1 MDLKECLLTVR
12 FPFRAFRNFLLE
24 GTAVYIGTLT
34 AKSATGAPTTVQVVA
49 IGVFEGQL
57 LVCLPQ
63 TAWHRLSARRLLAP
77 GSLKK
82 GVHCEV
88 VAGSSEDPAQAHAAY
103 RLKVWLGLLS
113 DSLVG
118 EISYEEGDEPACCF
132 KGFGPLAAVNMVP
145 FGPALSSI
153 ASEHFAFVTA
163 GEGGSEAPE
172 GYGAEAA
179 GDEHPEEEE
188 LSWEDRLTGLE
199 SGLTRMQKSIE
210 QLLSAGKEKPPLP
223 VSEAPLGGGV
233 GLAKGKA
240 VLPGLDPTVVVAAR
254 QAGIPEDQ
262 LRRMSDLAMT
272 GAGPKSARPVTAK
285 AKAKPRDALDESE
298 EEAEDVSPPDG
309 LALSDPV
316 SQAVVT
322 MSKIL
327 AGMQK
332 DREKSND
339 LEHLLDRADGGGGE
353 GAGGLGATRSKAAAY
368 QKLRALLRN
377 APEQISA
384 SIEGLM
390 SEDFAQV
397 QSGPRQEATVCSAR
411 GWIEH
416 RSHPSAV
423 CRSDQECLVARRDC
437 RRDQLGIP
445 RTGQSYGL
453 TGNRCPRPGFDRR
466 GQLAPSFGVFSREC
480 SPLFSIPAASHARS
494 PGGEEDSSAG
504 PEMGQPF
511 HEQVEG
517 ARCLSL
523 REAQPLRRRG
533 LEQLGHDWRCS
544 ERGPTGSAAEATK
557 EAEDEGRWKGRGGE
571 VLTLL
576 GGGFGAKTVQ
586 GVCKRVASFSSLL
599 ARRGWSP
606 SLAGSIRRPSANPA
620 PESRNPNPE
629 VLSSS
634 SPPGLSLSSAA
645 PLTAEQS
652 CSFSLSSPF
661 RLSPPLCAHSG
672 LDASV
677 LSSSSRLSTRHAT
690 TSSFIRIEQG
700 VVEGSLGI
708 AGVGGPQV
716 CSGALPATLAADAVS
731 PGKSHLLP
739 ASEAQKLSLPSL
751 PQESSADSPEA
762 ASVSAPGARAPTVV
776 SSDLWSQFFDAL
788 SRADGPFSSFFHSL
802 RLLPGAELG
811 PTSSKEGRASRRVWP
826 MPLPYPSLL
835 LGGAGKVRDTLQL
848 GCNAVVLTLNW
859 LYLGQ
864 PRVCPGGLSLHLGS
878 ELTPKQWKAARALE
892 HNVDVWNS
900 AGVFGP
906 KEMGRSASK
915 FEVLEDLLRACQDEW
930 ASLSSS
936 PPSQEA
942 RLKASQ
948 PTYARPVEPSR
959 LNFPGRPSFHP
970 VPFLDNANRQVYKD
984 PLLFARPLAPEASLP
999 KVRVHATRANAIRLL
1014 EVLDAS
1020 GRLKLV
1026 PASEL
1031 RPRLRN
1037 GVFAL
1042 AKDEARDRMILD
1054 ARAPNSVEDT
1064 ECRWVRSLGTLEQ
1077 LQFFVLPPDCNL
1089 ETHTE
1094 DLREF
1099 YHSFI
1104 ITHQRCLRNSLAAE
1118 FSYDQ
1123 VKHLSCCP
1131 SKEGGRLV
1139 PCLATMAMGDCNAV
1153 AMGQCSHLA
1162 CILRSTTLQL
1172 RDFVCLQQRP
1182 PRPGQVAAGL
1192 LIDDFIL
1199 LDPVPK
1205 VPRGPAA
1212 AEGPDNPEP
1221 PGLNIL
1227 KQVIAGYES
1236 AGLPRHAGK
1245 ATSRSLVGEFW
1256 GGLLDGVEGRLRPHP
1271 RRTVPL
1277 AAFLVRVVAGGISSV
1292 GMLEILAGGL
1302 VSAMQLRRRLLCLLE
1317 EIYSAQR
1324 QLSRDVFVPVQGP
1337 LASELLCCAALVCQA
1352 DIDLRAPGA
1361 PVVLCTDSSSSK
1373 EAAVVAS
1380 VPPAFSL
1387 EASRHG
1393 LQRGLWNKL
1402 LSPLQAYLRE
1412 TGELEDG
1419 EEMQGGECY
1428 DSHPLWE
1435 TLCRAL
1441 RFRALGPV
1449 RSRDRRVHINI
1460 GEVRAAIFGEE
1471 RVGMLHGA
1479 CRYIHLQ
1486 DSQVS
1491 LACFV
1496 KGRSCSPSINKELR
1510 RSVPFHLSH
1519 GVRPSFGFIR
1529 SRFNPSDDPT
1539 RGVDLRQPDIELPP
1553 WLRDAFEG
1561 RFAEFDRFLSEHGVH
1576 PSQLTGLP
1584 DEAELLPDG
1593 PVDLRCPREIRA
1605 NRRSQGPE
1613 VFAKHLLGLSHVKP
1627 SDGLAL
1633 FRRLPKETP
1642 SRESQPRS
1650 QACSFA
1656 AGVFVH
1662 GGVLGLRRTCW
1673 EYPESVRVFTQLI
1686 RAACPELR
1694 FSSFSVNQN
1703 VETLPHT
1710 DSHNADWEPN
1720 CVIALSSF
1728 KKGGIWTE
1736 VQGGTQ
1742 PRLHKGRQRF
1752 GEVLDLSA
1760 GPKLLDPKRLHAT
1773 EGWRGTRVVLIA
1785 YTVRSLEK
1793 LSEEQR
1799 GIAEALGFK
1808 LPRPAQ
1814 PGTETQAIA
1823 EAPKSPSLLSAVRPA
1838 SLPSGA
1844 ELKSRASSFGH
1855 RFDPL
1860 NLCGGSLR
1868 VEPAPPLPFPGS
1880 ASLSSAVLD
1889 LLNSFPP
1896 GRFLYASVFP
1906 DLATAFRSGPGW
1918 LDLFSG
1924 FRGFGKGLVAL
1935 APCWVLCL
1943 DVAHDWSKNL
1953 LGSELQDQLIWLIEE
1968 GAFKGFSAGSPS
1980 GSFSSAAGRAFRTPE
1995 HPQGRPGLSVESFS
2009 KVQTD
2014 NDLLSFLVG
2023 LVALAT
2029 ELGLVYLIENPRHS
2043 WIWKQ
2048 AVWGFDNQGDFLVD
2062 MCVFGTRW
2070 KKATRVRTNGSL
2082 KGKRMLCGCNAGAQS
2097 PPRKGQNYRCLVDKA
2112 LRGLSAPLRS
2122 FACKRQCQRCWLVGR
2137 SQTS

>member
-1 MDLKECLLTVR
+1 M
-12 FPFRAFRNFLLE
+12 FL
-24 GTAVYIGTLT
+24 
-34 AKSATGAPTTVQVVA
+34 SSRSP
-49 IGVFEGQL
+49 
-57 LVCLPQ
+57 
-63 TAWHRLSARRLLAP
+63 P
-77 GSLKK
+77 GS
-82 GVHCEV
+82 
-88 VAGSSEDPAQAHAAY
+88 
-103 RLKVWLGLLS
+103 
-113 DSLVG
+113 SL
-118 EISYEEGDEPACCF
+118 
-132 KGFGPLAAVNMVP
+132 
-145 FGPALSSI
+145 
-153 ASEHFAFVTA
+153 
-163 GEGGSEAPE
+163 
-172 GYGAEAA
+172 
-179 GDEHPEEEE
+179 
-188 LSWEDRLTGLE
+188 
-199 SGLTRMQKSIE
+199 
-210 QLLSAGKEKPPLP
+210 
-223 VSEAPLGGGV
+223 
-233 GLAKGKA
+233 
-240 VLPGLDPTVVVAAR
+240 
-254 QAGIPEDQ
+254 
-262 LRRMSDLAMT
+262 
-272 GAGPKSARPVTAK
+272 
-285 AKAKPRDALDESE
+285 
-298 EEAEDVSPPDG
+298 
-309 LALSDPV
+309 
-316 SQAVVT
+316 
-322 MSKIL
+322 
-327 AGMQK
+327 
-332 DREKSND
+332 
-339 LEHLLDRADGGGGE
+339 
-353 GAGGLGATRSKAAAY
+353 
-368 QKLRALLRN
+368 
-377 APEQISA
+377 
-384 SIEGLM
+384 
-390 SEDFAQV
+390 
-397 QSGPRQEATVCSAR
+397 
-411 GWIEH
+411 
-416 RSHPSAV
+416 
-423 CRSDQECLVARRDC
+423 
-437 RRDQLGIP
+437 
-445 RTGQSYGL
+445 
-453 TGNRCPRPGFDRR
+453 
-466 GQLAPSFGVFSREC
+466 
-480 SPLFSIPAASHARS
+480 
-494 PGGEEDSSAG
+494 
-504 PEMGQPF
+504 
-511 HEQVEG
+511 
-517 ARCLSL
+517 
-523 REAQPLRRRG
+523 
-533 LEQLGHDWRCS
+533 
-544 ERGPTGSAAEATK
+544 
-557 EAEDEGRWKGRGGE
+557 
-571 VLTLL
+571 
-576 GGGFGAKTVQ
+576 
-586 GVCKRVASFSSLL
+586 
-599 ARRGWSP
+599 
-606 SLAGSIRRPSANPA
+606 
-620 PESRNPNPE
+620 NPNPE

-645 PLTAEQS
+645 PLIAEQS
-652 CSFSLSSPF
+652 YSHSLGSPL
-661 RLSPPLCAHSG
+661 RLSTLLCRDSCPG
-672 LDASV
+672 PDACV
-677 LSSSSRLSTRHAT
+677 LSSSSPVGLSALHAT
-690 TSSFIRIEQG
+690 ASPRLKIEQE
-700 VVEGSLGI
+700 VDEGGLGI
-708 AGVGGPQV
+708 AGVRGPQV
-716 CSGALPATLAADAVS
+716 CSGVLPAAPAADAVS
-731 PGKSHLLP
+731 FGRSKSLP
-739 ASEAQKLSLPSL
+739 ASEAHKPSPPAVL
-751 PQESSADSPEA
+751 QSNLAGGSEA
-762 ASVSAPGARAPTVV
+762 STVSAPGARAPTVV

-788 SRADGPFSSFFHSL
+788 SRSDGPFSSFFHSL

-811 PTSSKEGRASRRVWP
+811 PTSSNGSRASRRVWP

-835 LGGAGKVRDTLQL
+835 LGGAGKARDSLQL

-864 PRVCPGGLSLHLGS
+864 PRVCPGGHFLHLGA
-878 ELTPKQWKAARALE
+878 ELTPKQRKAVLALE
-892 HNVDVWNS
+892 RNVAVWNS
-900 AGVFGP
+900 AGSFGP
-906 KEMGRSASK
+906 KGMGRSASK
-915 FEVLEDLLRACQDEW
+915 FEVLEDLLFACQDEW
-930 ASLSSS
+930 ASSIND
-936 PPSQEA
+936 PPTQEA
-942 RLKASQ
+942 RLKATQ

-959 LNFPGRPSFHP
+959 LNFPGRPSFDP

-984 PLLFARPLAPEASLP
+984 PLLFARPLAPDASLP
-999 KVRVHATRANAIRLL
+999 EVRVHATRANAIKLL

-1077 LQFFVLPPDCNL
+1077 LQFFILPPDCNL
-1089 ETHTE
+1089 ESHTE

-1104 ITHQRCLRNSLAAE
+1104 ISHQRCLRNALAAE

-1131 SKEGGRLV
+1131 SGNQDRLV

-1192 LIDDFIL
+1192 LIDDFVL

-1205 VPRGPAA
+1205 VPRGLAD
-1212 AEGPDNPEP
+1212 AESPERVDP
-1221 PGLNIL
+1221 PGVGIL

-1277 AAFLVRVVAGGISSV
+1277 ASFLVKVVAGGISSV

-1302 VSAMQLRRRLLCLLE
+1302 VSALQLRRRLLCLLE

-1324 QLSRDVFVPVQGP
+1324 QQSRDVFVPVTGP

-1352 DIDLRAPGA
+1352 DIDMRAPGA

-1380 VPPAFSL
+1380 VPPTFSL

-1419 EEMQGGECY
+1419 EEMQSGESY

-1441 RFRALGPV
+1441 QFRALGPV

-1471 RVGMLHGA
+1471 RVGMQHGA

-1486 DSQVS
+1486 DSQVA

-1539 RGVDLRQPDIELPP
+1539 REVCLREPEIELPT
-1553 WLRDAFEG
+1553 WLREAFEG
-1561 RFAEFDRFLSEHGVH
+1561 RFAEFDRFLTEHGVH
-1576 PSQLTGLP
+1576 PSQMTGLP

-1593 PVDLRCPREIRA
+1593 PVDLRCSKEVRA

-1613 VFAKHLLGLSHVKP
+1613 IFAKHLLGLSHVKP

-1633 FRRLPKETP
+1633 FRKLPKETP
-1642 SRESQPRS
+1642 SRESQPRG
-1650 QACSFA
+1650 QACSFS

-1662 GGVLGLRRTCW
+1662 GGVLGLRRNCL
-1673 EYPESVRVFTQLI
+1673 EYPESVQVFTGLI
-1686 RAACPELR
+1686 RDACPELL
-1694 FSSFSVNQN
+1694 FSSFTVNQN

-1720 CVIALSSF
+1720 CVLALSSF
-1728 KKGGIWTE
+1728 RKGGIWTE
-1736 VQGGTQ
+1736 VQDGTQ
-1742 PRLHKGRQRF
+1742 PRLHKGQRRF
-1752 GEVLDLSA
+1752 GEILDLQT

-1793 LSEEQR
+1793 LSDAQR
-1799 GIAEALGFK
+1799 KTAEALGFK
-1808 LPRPAQ
+1808 LPKPVE
-1814 PGTETQAIA
+1814 PGTETQALA
-1823 EAPKSPSLLSAVRPA
+1823 EAPRSPSRHTVRPA
-1838 SLPSGA
+1838 VLPSA
-1844 ELKSRASSFGH
+1844 DELKSRASSFGH
-1855 RFDPL
+1855 GFDPP

-1868 VEPAPPLPFPGS
+1868 VEPAPLLPFS
-1880 ASLSSAVLD
+1880 RSTRLSSAVLD

-1896 GRFLYASVFP
+1896 GRFLYSSVFP

-1943 DVAHDWSKNL
+1943 DVAHDWSENL
-1953 LGSELQDQLIWLIEE
+1953 LGTELQDQLLWLTEE
-1968 GAFKGFSAGSPS
+1968 GAFRGFSAGPPS
-1980 GSFSSAAGRAFRTPE
+1980 GSFSSAAGRAFRTSE
-1995 HPQGRPGLSVESFS
+1995 HPQGRPGLSAESFA

-2023 LVALAT
+2023 LAALAT
-2029 ELGLVYLIENPRHS
+2029 ELKLVYLIENPRNS
-2043 WIWKQ
+2043 WMWKQ
-2048 AVWGFDNQGDFLVD
+2048 AVWGLENQGDFLAD

-2082 KGKRMLCGCNAGAQS
+2082 RGKRMLCGCNVAHKILRGRDKTTGVSWTKLSEAYPRRFSALLASASASDAGWLGERRSLDVARCAKCTGARIGEATKPGPRKARAPRPPLVLRDIRLVEPGTARLRAQTWKSFRSWLESGAGADSWGSVRRS
-2097 PPRKGQNYRCLVDKA
+2097 PELLVQMLIIFGQFMYDSGGSLQNFRQLLAHAQVEVPGARAIMRPAWDQVTRWERLEPTKHRTPMPEPIMLAMCALALSWNWDAWAAVTLFCFYGACRIGEILKAERRDFLTPVDLLSQDGRFYLCIRDPKTRGRGPRVQHVAVNFDGA
-2112 LRGLSAPLRS
+2112 LRDFFLRTWSSLKKGDKLFCGSPWMYRKRWDSLLRALGIPAHFRLTPGGLRGGGAVSAYRRGDPVSAIQWRMRLQHLGTLAFYLQEVSALSVIPQLHPTVRS
-2122 FACKRQCQRCWLVGR
+2122 KVSAAASLFPFLVAFR
-2137 SQTS
+2137 PAHIVHRP